1 MNGTRATPASGA
13 DASLLRV
20 PPHNLA
26 AEQGV
31 LASVLLNNDLM
42 NAVVEIL
49 RPEDFYQGPHRTLFS
64 VMIELYDRGRAIDQ
78 LTLSSALQD
87 RGVEGEVGGLA
98 YLSDLIQNV
107 PTTANVADYA
117 RLVKNASI
125 LRKTIAVAQQITTTA
140 FHGVSEVDDFLDRTE
155 QAIFAIAEEKIKPSY
170 FTMAEMGKESMKE
183 IEKLFERKEMITG
196 VPSGFRDLDQLT
208 SGFQKSDMVIIAARP
223 SMGKTAFC
231 LNIAQSASIR
241 HKLPVAIFS
250 LEMSRQQ
257 LALRMICSDA
267 RVNSKRLRSGYL
279 AQDEMNRIVASVGRL
294 SEAPIYIDDSDSLTA
309 LELRAKARRL
319 KKEKNIGL
327 MVVDYLQLMRG
338 TSFRS
343 SSDNRVQEV
352 SEISRS
358 LKSLAKELDIP
369 VLAVSQLSRSVE
381 NRTDKRPLL
390 SDLRECVTG
399 DTLVLTTEGGRTPI
413 RDLVGKQA
421 EVWAMSA
428 EGRIVPAKSD
438 LVWSVGEKPVTRV
451 TLASGRAI
459 RATDEHL
466 LYGSRGWVRVAD
478 LKPGDRLAIAR
489 TVPEPT
495 KMIRWP
501 EERIVLLGQ
510 LVGAASY
517 LVNQPMRYST
527 ASEENSRAVEEAA
540 RNEFGA
546 KVTRYRGRG
555 KWHQLLISGNGNRWH
570 PAGVNLWLRDLGIF
584 GQRSHEKRLPR
595 EVFRLCNEQIAL
607 LLRHLWATDGSI
619 CCRLAGSKGS
629 AGVYFCTA
637 SEGLAKDVAALL
649 LRLGIVSRIRP
660 VQKANYRPVYNVYVY
675 GVDQQKHFLEKVGAF
690 GPRIA
695 PADKLWEEL
704 AFIES
709 NPNVDTLPNEVFLKV
724 KTAIAEKGISHR
736 EMAALRGTAYGG
748 SYQFAFA
755 PSRSLF
761 MEYANILDNDTLRGW
776 AMSDLFWDRVIDLSA
791 EGVEEV
797 FDLTV
802 SGPASWLADGIISH
816 NSGALEQDSDL
827 ILFIYREEM
836 YTKGDTP
843 DDKKGIAEVI
853 IGKHRNGPTGEV
865 NLAFLSPYT
874 RFEDLAKDYE

>member
-1 MNGTRATPASGA
+1 MNGTRATPASGS

-49 RPEDFYQGPHRTLFS
+49 RPEDFYQGVHRTLFS
-64 VMIELYDRGRAIDQ
+64 VMIDLYDRGRAIDQ

-87 RGVEGEVGGLA
+87 RGVDGEVGGLA

-125 LRKTIAVAQQITTTA
+125 LRKTIAVAQQITTSA
-140 FHGVSEVDDFLDRTE
+140 FQGVSEVDDFLDQTE

-170 FTMAEMGKESMKE
+170 FTMAEMAKESMKE

-208 SGFQKSDMVIIAARP
+208 SGFQKSDMIIIAARP

-231 LNIAQSASIR
+231 LNIAQSASIK

-319 KKEKNIGL
+319 KKEKDIGL

-381 NRTDKRPLL
+381 NRNDKRPLM

-451 TLASGRAI
+451 TLSSGRAI

-489 TVPEPT
+489 TVPEPIN
-495 KMIRWP
+495 MVRWP
-501 EERIVLLGQ
+501 EARIMLLGQ
-510 LVGAASY
+510 LVGDGSY
-517 LVNQPMRYST
+517 LTNQPMRYST
-527 ASEENSRAVEEAA
+527 ASEENSRAVAEAA

-570 PAGVNLWLRDLGIF
+570 PAGVNLWLRELGIF
-584 GQRSHEKRLPR
+584 GQRSHEKRLPS
-595 EVFRLCNEQIAL
+595 EVFRFDNEQVGL

-619 CCRLAGSKGS
+619 CCRRAGSRGS
-629 AGVYFCTA
+629 AKIYFSTS

-649 LRLGIVSRIRP
+649 LRLGMVARIG
-660 VQKANYRPVYNVYVY
+660 VVHKANYRPVYNVNVY
-675 GVDQQKHFLEKVGAF
+675 GADQQKRFLETVGAF
-690 GPRIA
+690 GPRVP
-695 PADKLWEEL
+695 PAEKLWEKS
-704 AFIES
+704 AFVEA
-709 NPNVDTLPNEVFLKV
+709 NTNVDTLPKEVFLQV
-724 KTAIAEKGISHR
+724 KAAMAGKGISHR
-736 EMAALRGTAYGG
+736 DMAALRGTAFGG
-748 SYQFAFA
+748 NHTQNFA
-755 PSRSLF
+755 PSRSLM
-761 MEYANILDNDTLRGW
+761 MEYANLLDDDALRGW
-776 AMSDLFWDRVIDLSA
+776 ATSQLFWDRVADLSTD
-791 EGVEEV
+791 GVEEV

-802 SGPASWLADGIISH
+802 PGPASWLADGIVSH

>member
-1 MNGTRATPASGA
+1 MNGTRSTPASGS

-49 RPEDFYQGPHRTLFS
+49 RAEDFYQGAHRTLFS
-64 VMIELYDRGRAIDQ
+64 VMIDLYDRGRAIDQ

-107 PTTANVADYA
+107 PTTANVAEYA
-117 RLVKNASI
+117 RLVKNTAI
-125 LRKTIAVAQQITTTA
+125 LRKAIAVAQQITTSA
-140 FHGVSEVDDFLDRTE
+140 FQGVSEVDDFLDRTE

-170 FTMAEMGKESMKE
+170 FTMAEMAKESMRE

-231 LNIAQSASIR
+231 LNIAQSASIK

-250 LEMSRQQ
+250 LEMSRHQ

-319 KKEKNIGL
+319 KKEKDIGL

-338 TSFRS
+338 NSYRA

-369 VLAVSQLSRSVE
+369 VIAISQLSRSVE
-381 NRTDKRPLL
+381 NRNDKRPLM
-390 SDLRECVTG
+390 SDLRE
-399 DTLVLTTEGGRTPI
+399 
-413 RDLVGKQA
+413 
-421 EVWAMSA
+421 
-428 EGRIVPAKSD
+428 
-438 LVWSVGEKPVTRV
+438 
-451 TLASGRAI
+451 
-459 RATDEHL
+459 
-466 LYGSRGWVRVAD
+466 
-478 LKPGDRLAIAR
+478 
-489 TVPEPT
+489 
-495 KMIRWP
+495 
-501 EERIVLLGQ
+501 
-510 LVGAASY
+510 
-517 LVNQPMRYST
+517 
-527 ASEENSRAVEEAA
+527 
-540 RNEFGA
+540 
-546 KVTRYRGRG
+546 
-555 KWHQLLISGNGNRWH
+555 
-570 PAGVNLWLRDLGIF
+570 
-584 GQRSHEKRLPR
+584 
-595 EVFRLCNEQIAL
+595 
-607 LLRHLWATDGSI
+607 
-619 CCRLAGSKGS
+619 
-629 AGVYFCTA
+629 
-637 SEGLAKDVAALL
+637 
-649 LRLGIVSRIRP
+649 
-660 VQKANYRPVYNVYVY
+660 
-675 GVDQQKHFLEKVGAF
+675 
-690 GPRIA
+690 
-695 PADKLWEEL
+695 
-704 AFIES
+704 
-709 NPNVDTLPNEVFLKV
+709 
-724 KTAIAEKGISHR
+724 
-736 EMAALRGTAYGG
+736 
-748 SYQFAFA
+748 
-755 PSRSLF
+755 
-761 MEYANILDNDTLRGW
+761 
-776 AMSDLFWDRVIDLSA
+776 
-791 EGVEEV
+791 
-797 FDLTV
+797 
-802 SGPASWLADGIISH
+802 
-816 NSGALEQDSDL
+816 SGALEQDADL

-836 YTKGDTP
+836 YAKAETP
-843 DDKKGIAEVI
+843 EEKKGIAEVI

>member
-1 MNGTRATPASGA
+1 MNGTRSTPASGS

-49 RPEDFYQGPHRTLFS
+49 RAEDFYQGAHRTLFS
-64 VMIELYDRGRAIDQ
+64 VMIDLYDRGRAIDQ

-107 PTTANVADYA
+107 PTTANVAEYA
-117 RLVKNASI
+117 RLVKNTAI
-125 LRKTIAVAQQITTTA
+125 LRKKIAVAQQITTSA
-140 FHGVSEVDDFLDRTE
+140 FQGVSEVDDFLDRTE

-170 FTMAEMGKESMKE
+170 FTMAEMAKESMKE

-208 SGFQKSDMVIIAARP
+208 SGFQKSDMVVVAARP

-231 LNIAQSASIR
+231 LDIARNASIK

-250 LEMSRQQ
+250 LEMSRHQ

-327 MVVDYLQLMRG
+327 VVVDYLQLMRG
-338 TSFRS
+338 NSYRS

-358 LKSLAKELDIP
+358 LKALAKELDIP

-381 NRTDKRPLL
+381 NRNDKRPLM

-399 DTLVLTTEGGRTPI
+399 DTLVMTTDGCRIPI

-421 EVWAMSA
+421 EVWAMST

-438 LVWSVGEKPVTRV
+438 LVWSMGEKPVMRV
-451 TLASGRAI
+451 ALASGRTI
-459 RATDEHL
+459 RATAEHL
-466 LYGSRGWVRVAD
+466 LYAAGVWLRVAD
-478 LKPGDRLAIAR
+478 LKPGDRVAIAR
-489 TVPEPT
+489 RIPEPSST
-495 KMIRWP
+495 IRWP
-501 EERIVLLGQ
+501 EERIILLGQ
-510 LVGAASY
+510 LIGDGSY
-517 LVNQPMRYST
+517 LNNQPMRYTT
-527 ASEENSRAVEEAA
+527 ASEENSHAVTEAA
-540 RNEFGA
+540 QNEFGA

-555 KWHQLLISGNGNRWH
+555 KWHQLMISGNGNRWH
-570 PAGVNLWLRDLGIF
+570 PAGVNLWLRELGIF
-584 GQRSHEKRLPR
+584 GQRSHEKRLPE
-595 EVFRLCNEQIAL
+595 EVFKLSNDQIGL

-619 CCRLAGSKGS
+619 CCRKAGTKGS
-629 AGVYFCTA
+629 SNIYFSTS
-637 SEGLAKDVAALL
+637 SEGLARDVAALL
-649 LRLGIVSRIRP
+649 IRLGIVARIGAFC
-660 VQKANYRPVYNVYVY
+660 KENYRPVFSVSIYDSV
-675 GVDQQKHFLEKVGAF
+675 QQKRFLETVGAF
-690 GPRIA
+690 GPRVA
-695 PADKLWEEL
+695 PAERLWNEL
-704 AFIES
+704 AFVES
-709 NPNVDTLPNEVFLKV
+709 NTNVDTLPKEVFLQV
-724 KTAIAEKGISHR
+724 REAMTANGITHR
-736 EMAALRGTAYGG
+736 EMATLRGTSYGG
-748 SYQFAFA
+748 SYQFSFA
-755 PSRSLF
+755 PSRCLL
-761 MEYANILDNDTLRGW
+761 MEYADLLDNNTLRGW
-776 AMSDLFWDRVIDLSA
+776 ATSDLFWDRVADVKPDGI
-791 EGVEEV
+791 EEV

-802 SGPASWLADGIISH
+802 PGPSSWLADGIVSH
-816 NSGALEQDSDL
+816 NSGAIEQDSDL

-836 YTKGDTP
+836 YTKGETP
-843 DDKKGIAEVI
+843 DDKKGVAEVI
-853 IGKHRNGPTGEV
+853 IGKHRNGPTGEIS
-865 NLAFLSPYT
+865 LAFLSPYT